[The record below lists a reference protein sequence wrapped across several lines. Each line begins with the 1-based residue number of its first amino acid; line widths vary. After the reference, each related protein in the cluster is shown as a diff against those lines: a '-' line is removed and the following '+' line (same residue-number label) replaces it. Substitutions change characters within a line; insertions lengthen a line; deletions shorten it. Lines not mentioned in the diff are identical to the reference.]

1 MMETVLNLKSSIP
14 ILAVL
19 LCALLF
25 GAAAKPTNPADSA
38 ADKLAYIHRNG
49 QKPHPDPRPTQLT
62 EVEINAY
69 FAAGRVKLPAGVQ
82 SVRLTGEPGS
92 ITGNCRVDF
101 DKVKAGRTNS
111 NPLLQ
116 LFSGVHDIVVEA
128 EAYGSNYQGH
138 VHVNSVSIDGV
149 EVPHFA
155 LELFIEKYVTPKYP
169 GVGLDSTFR
178 LPDKV
183 ETATVGSHVLTIVQR

>member
-1 MMETVLNLKSSIP
+1 MKTVRDLKSSIS
-14 ILAVL
+14 ILAIL
-19 LCALLF
+19 LCLLLF
-25 GAAAKPTNPADSA
+25 AAASKPSSPADSA
-38 ADKLAYIHRNG
+38 ADKFDYIHRNG

-62 EVEINAY
+62 EEEINAY
-69 FAAGRVKLPAGVQ
+69 FAAGHVKLPAGVE
-82 SVRLTGEPGS
+82 SVRLTGEPGA
-92 ITGNCRVDF
+92 ITANCRVDF

-111 NPLLQ
+111 NPLLE
-116 LFSGVHDIVVEA
+116 LFSGVHDIEVEA

-155 LELFIEKYVTPKYP
+155 LELFVEKYVTPKYP

-178 LPDKV
+178 LPYKI
-183 ETATVGSHVLTIVQR
+183 ETATVGSHALTIVQR